1 MAMQYDVKA
10 KNMTGT
16 GASGI
21 GVPRARVKSIYI
33 VNGTSAGSLSFK
45 DGGSGGSEL
54 IKIDTP
60 ANTTG
65 TGSMMIL
72 IPGDGV
78 VFLADPYLT
87 LTTVTSVTFFY
98 G

>member
-10 KNMTGT
+10 KNMTST

-45 DGGSGGSEL
+45 DGGSGGTEL

-78 VFLADPYLT
+78 VFLADPYLA